1 LVLRSIA
8 YRDKKV
14 VGDIRFSCAAVRSR
28 MRCRRSQ
35 VRGLAP
41 IVLVSG
47 QDSAVTW
54 CRWYF
59 LLLPQASIGPI
70 TFETAAA
77 SAGGVP

>member
-47 QDSAVTW
+47 QDSAVLGAVGIFDF
-54 CRWYF
+54 YSK
-59 LLLPQASIGPI
+59 QALARSHLKPRPRGRC
-70 TFETAAA
+70 
-77 SAGGVP
+77 VP